1 VDGVVRAAVWSA
13 AASAIADLLGPRSAA
28 AQQVPLTDSR
38 LMNQRET
45 VPSPAGHG
53 RIDGLLVHPRPRA
66 GAVGIERLAAILV
79 IHENSGLNPQIEN
92 IARRLALA
100 SFMAFAPDA
109 LTSLGGYPGNDE
121 KGAALLMTLDRTRV
135 AEDFHAAALWL
146 KNRPNSTGR
155 LGVIGFGFGG
165 DIAKGLAA
173 RMGKDLAAVV
183 SFSDR
188 ASAEAAWDR
197 TVLSFIKSLT

>member
-1 VDGVVRAAVWSA
+1 VKVAVSA
-13 AASAIADLLGPRSAA
+13 AAGSALVDQLTPRSVA

-38 LMNQRET
+38 LMHQRET
-45 VPSPAGHG
+45 VPSPAGYG
-53 RIDGLLVHPRPRA
+53 GIGGLLVHPRPRA
-66 GAVGIERLAAILV
+66 GAVGIERLPAILV
-79 IHENSGLNPQIEN
+79 IHEHSGLNPQIEN

-100 SFMAFAPDA
+100 SFMTFAPDA

-121 KGAALLMTLDRTRV
+121 KGAALLMKLDRGKV
-135 AEDFHAAALWL
+135 AEDFRAAALWL

-173 RMGKDLAAVV
+173 RMGADLQAMV
-183 SFSDR
+183 SFDDR
-188 ASAEAAWDR
+188 AAAEAAWDR
-197 TVLSFIKSLT
+197 TVRGFIASLT